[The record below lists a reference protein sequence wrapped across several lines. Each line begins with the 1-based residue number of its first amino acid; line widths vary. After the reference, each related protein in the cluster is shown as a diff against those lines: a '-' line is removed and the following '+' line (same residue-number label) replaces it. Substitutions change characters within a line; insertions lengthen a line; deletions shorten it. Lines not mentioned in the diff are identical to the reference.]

1 MSKIF
6 RVLQETNLIDLEEFT
21 LLGGVL
27 DLARRLADGDEA
39 ERFRRLGIESRIRSE
54 RRKPR
59 MVEVLIRL
67 PAPAGDS
74 QRRWAQKLGLIEWTP
89 SEFRA
94 VIPLRSLPDLEIK
107 CREMNYE
114 FTSAR
119 GDS

>member
-1 MSKIF
+1 LT
-6 RVLQETNLIDLEEFT
+6 VEEYT
-21 LLGGVL
+21 LLGGLL

-67 PAPAGDS
+67 PAPAGEP
-74 QRRWAQKLGLIEWTP
+74 QRRWAQKLGLIEWMP

-94 VIPLRSLPDLEIK
+94 VIPLWSLSELEIK
-107 CREMNYE
+107 CGEMNYE
-114 FTSAR
+114 ITSAR
-119 GDS
+119 SDS